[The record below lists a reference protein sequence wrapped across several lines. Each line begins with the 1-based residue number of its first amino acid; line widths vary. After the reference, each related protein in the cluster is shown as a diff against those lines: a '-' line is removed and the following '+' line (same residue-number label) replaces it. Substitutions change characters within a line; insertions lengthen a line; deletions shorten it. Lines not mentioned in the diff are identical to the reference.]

1 MAKTENQLLAEALAE
16 VRDSAIEN
24 IVHSKNIKEK
34 QQALLVKQGYLKRI
48 IKGWYLFDGDLST
61 KKAGESALWYESIWS
76 FIGQYLFYRFD
87 DNYWL
92 NPEASLDLHT
102 DNNSMPA
109 QIVVF
114 VKDGTGMITK
124 LPNNMGLIITRGKTK
139 PDGLI
144 EYRGVNVYPL
154 EKALVKSTP
163 MSFKNNPVSM
173 QVALRNSNLEKVVE
187 ALLESKNA
195 ASAGR
200 LIGAYSTL
208 GMRAESKKLETII
221 TGLFGK
227 IKITDPFVVPPVILG
242 NERKEAPSARRIR
255 IMWQEMRQ
263 DIINRLDNYEPEFDF
278 FSRPIDETLGMI
290 NELYVHDAYNS
301 LSIEG
306 YIVTQELI
314 EKVSNG
320 SWSPNTIEKDNDAK
334 NALAARGYYNAFN
347 SVKESLTLAYDK
359 EDINYLIDIGL
370 TQWYTS
376 LFKPCVTAGLIS
388 EIDFA
393 GFRKG
398 PIYIRKS
405 RHVPPPSEQLM
416 DCMTAL
422 KECINEEESFVV
434 KAILGHLFFGYIHP
448 FFDGNGRTARFL
460 MNFLFIL
467 GGYKWVII
475 KQESKNIYLDA
486 LESASVGKNIMPFVA
501 FIIDTINKDKSVNQQ
516 PEKHQAQ
523 AAKISFF
530 I

>member
-16 VRDSAIEN
+16 VKGCAIGN
-24 IVHSKNIKEK
+24 IIHSKNINDKA
-34 QQALLVKQGYLKRI
+34 QALLVKHGYLKRI

-61 KKAGESALWYESIWS
+61 QKAGESALWYESIWS
-76 FIGQYLFYRFD
+76 FIGQYLSYRFA

-92 NPEASLDLHT
+92 NTDASLDLHT

-114 VKDGTGMITK
+114 VKDGSENIIK
-124 LPNNMGLIITRGKTK
+124 LPNNTGIVMTRSKTK

-144 EYRGVNVYPL
+144 ECRGVKVYPL
-154 EKALVKSTP
+154 ERALVNSTP
-163 MSFKNNPVSM
+163 SSFRNNPVSM
-173 QVALRNSNLEKVVE
+173 QVALRSANFEKIVE
-187 ALLESKNA
+187 ALLVSKNM

-200 LIGAYSTL
+200 LIGAYNTL

-221 TGLFGK
+221 AGLFGK
-227 IKITDPFVVPPVILG
+227 IKITDPFIIQPVILA

-263 DIINRLDNYEPEFDF
+263 DILNRLDSYQPKFDF
-278 FSRPIDETLGMI
+278 VSRPLEQTLGMI
-290 NELYVHDAYNS
+290 NELYVDDAYNS

-306 YIVTQELI
+306 YIVTPELI

-320 SWSPNTIEKDNDAK
+320 SWSPESIEKDNDAK
-334 NALAARGYYNAFN
+334 NALAARGYYDAFN
-347 SVKESLTLAYDK
+347 SVKESLTLAYGE

-405 RHVPPPSEQLM
+405 RHVPPASEQLM

-422 KECINEEESFVV
+422 KECISAEDSFVV
-434 KAILGHLFFGYIHP
+434 KAILGHLFFAYIHP

-460 MNFLFIL
+460 MNFLFVL
-467 GGYKWVII
+467 GGYNWVVI
-475 KQESKNIYLDA
+475 KQETKGLYLAA
-486 LESASVGKNIMPFVA
+486 LESASVDKNIIPFVE
-501 FIIDTINKDKSVNQQ
+501 FILDTINKK
-516 PEKHQAQ
+516 
-523 AAKISFF
+523 
-530 I
+530 

>member
-1 MAKTENQLLAEALAE
+1 MAKTKKQLLAEALAE
-16 VRDSAIEN
+16 VKDSAMGN
-24 IVHSKNIKEK
+24 IVHSKNIKDK
-34 QQALLVKQGYLKRI
+34 AQALLVKHGYLKRI

-61 KKAGESALWYESIWS
+61 QKAGESALWYESIWT
-76 FIGQYLFYRFD
+76 FIGQYLSSRFD

-92 NPEASLDLHT
+92 NPEASLDIHT

-114 VKDGTGMITK
+114 VEDGTEDVTK
-124 LPNNMGLIITRGKTK
+124 LPNNMGLMITRGKTK

-144 EYRGVNVYPL
+144 EYKGVTVYPL
-154 EKALVKSTP
+154 EKALVNSTP
-163 MSFKNNPVSM
+163 TSFRNNPVSM
-173 QVALRNSNLEKVVE
+173 QVALKNANFEKVVE

-200 LIGAYSTL
+200 LIGAYNAL

-221 TGLFGK
+221 MGLFGK
-227 IKITDPFVVPPVILG
+227 IKIIDPFVVQPVTLD
-242 NERKEAPSARRIR
+242 NERNEAPSARRIR

-263 DIINRLDNYEPEFDF
+263 DIIDGFAGYESEFDF
-278 FSRPIDETLGMI
+278 FSRPLEQTLGMI

-306 YIVTQELI
+306 YIVTPELI
-314 EKVSNG
+314 EKVSKG
-320 SWSPNTIEKDNDAK
+320 SWSPDTIEKDNDAK
-334 NALAARGYYNAFN
+334 NALAARGYYDAFN
-347 SVKESLTLAYDK
+347 SVKETLTLAYGK
-359 EDINYLIDIGL
+359 EDINYLIDVGL

-376 LFKPCVTAGLIS
+376 LFKPCVTVGLIS

-405 RHVPPPSEQLM
+405 RHVPPASEQLM

-422 KECINEEESFVV
+422 KECISEEDSFVV

-467 GGYKWVII
+467 GGYKWVVI
-475 KQESKNIYLDA
+475 KLETKSLYLDA
-486 LESASVGKNIMPFVA
+486 LESASVGKNITPFVE
-501 FIIDTINKDKSVNQQ
+501 FILDTINNDK
-516 PEKHQAQ
+516 K
-523 AAKISFF
+523 
-530 I
+530 